1 MAFRI
6 ALALAV
12 CAEIASPQALWH
24 VDVNA
29 TPPGNGTVQS
39 PYTSIQHAVSRPST
53 QSGDRIVVAPGTYHE
68 IVDFLGKT
76 LVVRSSAGAESTVID
91 GSGLHWTI
99 VTIGNG
105 CGPGTRLQGFTI
117 RGADPADKPDGGG
130 VLCVGSTAEIRD
142 CQFVDNALAP
152 SKVDRGA
159 GVAAVD
165 GALVDVVRCRFR
177 NCRALNVG

>member
-1 MAFRI
+1 MTGFACTARGLCTAEKRAARGRRSAARARHEGRRQEMAFRI

-99 VTIGNG
+99 VTI
-105 CGPGTRLQGFTI
+105 
-117 RGADPADKPDGGG
+117 
-130 VLCVGSTAEIRD
+130 
-142 CQFVDNALAP
+142 
-152 SKVDRGA
+152 
-159 GVAAVD
+159 
-165 GALVDVVRCRFR
+165 
-177 NCRALNVG
+177 